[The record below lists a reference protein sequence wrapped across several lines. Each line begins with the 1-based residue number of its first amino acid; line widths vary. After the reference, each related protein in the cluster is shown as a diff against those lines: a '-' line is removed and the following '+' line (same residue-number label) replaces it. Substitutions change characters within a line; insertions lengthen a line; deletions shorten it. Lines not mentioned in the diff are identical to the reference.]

1 MLQMLGLDDVLVD
14 IAIQGLSGNLL
25 HHEPEKH
32 GVAVVVVEFCVGWK
46 LRRMLH
52 DNLEKVL
59 GSVPALRIAGHG
71 GLRNI
76 GIIEEPTAHARQLA
90 EGDRIPVGDAGH
102 VFADRIVEADLAL
115 IHELQDGSGDEGL
128 GHAADPHMEV
138 GSHGFAGGRVAH
150 AKSSHIRKLSVLPNT
165 DDGSRDRGFL
175 HCLLNKLRERH
186 VPQGRMGFHGA
197 ASNDCPDQKRQSN
210 RQWRENPLVNAT
222 LRPICASGRSLP
234 LFLHR
239 RPSYRFSA
247 AAPLG
252 IYSCRGIVWRMGQ
265 PEVGCVCYRQ
275 GAPGA
280 APTREV
286 AAYAG
291 ASPAR
296 DWADTSEKL
305 VPSSASRH
313 RKKSAS
319 GQKWTSSSANRM
331 SAKCH
336 KQTFY

>member
-1 MLQMLGLDDVLVD
+1 
-14 IAIQGLSGNLL
+14 
-25 HHEPEKH
+25 
-32 GVAVVVVEFCVGWK
+32 
-46 LRRMLH
+46 MLH

-59 GSVPALRIAGHG
+59 GSVPALRIVGHG

-115 IHELQDGSGDEGL
+115 IHELQDGGGDEGL

-150 AKSSHIRKLSVLPNT
+150 AKSSHIRKLAVLPNT
-165 DDGSRDRGFL
+165 DDGSGDRGFL
-175 HCLLNKLRERH
+175 HCLRNKLREPH
-186 VPQGRMGFHGA
+186 IPQGRMGFHSA

-210 RQWRENPLVNAT
+210 RQRRENPPVNAT

-252 IYSCRGIVWRMGQ
+252 IYSGRGIVWRMGQ
-265 PEVGCVCYRQ
+265 SETGAFRVPAGRPWERRQ
-275 GAPGA
+275 PRKLRR
-280 APTREV
+280 TRCI
-286 AAYAG
+286 
-291 ASPAR
+291 PAR
-296 DWADTSEKL
+296 DWGRHFRETSRLER
-305 VPSSASRH
+305 VSAF
-313 RKKSAS
+313 
-319 GQKWTSSSANRM
+319 GQKPISVQRGTRSA
-331 SAKCH
+331 
-336 KQTFY
+336 